1 MSVSA
6 FGLKTQRCFIPTIC
20 EGIIQD
26 YKSSKE
32 RSSKCKSPWEWN
44 KKRHN
49 GSLWVL
55 DTSAHCDDTVDH
67 VKEAVIHIY
76 HRKERYNIEDN
87 LQNKTTCAEQNFRA
101 SLYPES
107 TQKWF
112 RPEATRSPHVTTKK
126 ALITTTNLE
135 QMEEIK
141 KTQRQFTAAAPNRHC
156 SWWVSFE
163 QDQPRQEI
171 NFLTPQHFNY
181 TLSIICLQHWICS
194 FIPHSFMK

>member
-6 FGLKTQRCFIPTIC
+6 FGLFHSAA
-20 EGIIQD
+20 
-26 YKSSKE
+26 SSLSV
-32 RSSKCKSPWEWN
+32 RGSKCKSSWEWN

-76 HRKERYNIEDN
+76 HCKERYNIEDN
-87 LQNKTTCAEQNFRA
+87 LQNKTACAEQDCRA
-101 SLYPES
+101 SFYPES

-112 RPEATRSPHVTTKK
+112 RPEASRSPHVTTKK
-126 ALITTTNLE
+126 GPITTSNLA

-181 TLSIICLQHWICS
+181 TLSTCPQH
-194 FIPHSFMK
+194 